1 MCCVSFSFFY
11 FSVWHIGLLMHLSL
25 WWKEA
30 TSPPGRLEEKWLKDQ
45 KGFLLLRRL
54 CLFISEG
61 TAFLGTSM
69 YISLARSIHMVT
81 STSKG
86 SWRSSFSCQASL
98 EGCGKGL
105 LNEPIY
111 SNCHSTHVNNNKL
124 QNGIRGAQLKRG
136 QGDNEIDQ

>member
-1 MCCVSFSFFY
+1 
-11 FSVWHIGLLMHLSL
+11 MHLSL

-54 CLFISEG
+54 CLLISEG

-81 STSKG
+81 SPSKG
-86 SWRSSFSCQASL
+86 SWRLSFSFQASL

-105 LNEPIY
+105 LNEPTY

-124 QNGIRGAQLKRG
+124 QNGIRKKKNGIRGAQLKRG
-136 QGDNEIDQ
+136 QGDNEIKKSPGEVCMEI